1 MDFITDFIAHWWDL
15 CINYYKVNPV
25 IFISMY
31 SVKSV
36 IFWWTIIYIVKL
48 AINRKWNSIP
58 GWVFVNVSTNVS
70 PWIYIWI
77 YGENLPF
84 WYSYMVYFIGGWA
97 ICYLIWDVRRR
108 VLEHEKQQKEATA
121 KADGTVSEANQVQ
134 PEADQNSTSEAS
146 TPSNDQP
153 AGHNVQPPLPNAFD
167 DQTDSSQPPTS
178 SDPLTS
184 SKLPS
189 PSTSGNQARHEV
201 TPPSVPS
208 HATEPPQHGR

>member
-70 PWIYIWI
+70 PWVYIWI

-97 ICYLIWDVRRR
+97 ICYLICDVRRR
-108 VLEHEKQQKEATA
+108 VLEHEKHQKEATA
-121 KADGTVSEANQVQ
+121 KANQVQ
-134 PEADQNSTSEAS
+134 PEAYQNSTSEAS

-208 HATEPPQHGR
+208 HATEPPQHGK